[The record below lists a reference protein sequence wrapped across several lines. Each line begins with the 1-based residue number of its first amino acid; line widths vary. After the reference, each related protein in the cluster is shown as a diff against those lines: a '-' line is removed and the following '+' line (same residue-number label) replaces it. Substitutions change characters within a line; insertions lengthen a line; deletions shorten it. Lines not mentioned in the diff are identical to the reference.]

1 MFVFSWQAYFTNCDP
16 SPQSLVEN
24 IRSIS
29 DQIWQSV
36 DSAQQESLQSDV
48 NNLAES
54 VKNCLTAAADRQAQL
69 EKDARSYKEYE
80 DLLEQMKQLILNKSQ
95 MNEETATNIPALKTL
110 IASLES
116 RSASL
121 QVNLNQC
128 SFIQIWSEFNI
139 LLCDRRSNRLWKRS
153 RIKRRKWKNE
163 LTWPVA
169 RRLTKDVRPWRNNG
183 VTFKT
188 GWWSGVASSMTL
200 SIPGR

>member
-24 IRSIS
+24 VRSIS

-121 QVNLNQC
+121 QVIINVHSFKYDRNLIFC
-128 SFIQIWSEFNI
+128 Y
-139 LLCDRRSNRLWKRS
+139 
-153 RIKRRKWKNE
+153 
-163 LTWPVA
+163 A
-169 RRLTKDVRPWRNNG
+169 
-183 VTFKT
+183 T
-188 GWWSGVASSMTL
+188 GGAIDFESA
-200 SIPGR
+200 PG

>member
-1 MFVFSWQAYFTNCDP
+1 M
-16 SPQSLVEN
+16 EN

-54 VKNCLTAAADRQAQL
+54 VKNCLTAAVDRQAQL

-116 RSASL
+116 RSASV
-121 QVNLNQC
+121 QVIINVH
-128 SFIQIWSEFNI
+128 S
-139 LLCDRRSNRLWKRS
+139 
-153 RIKRRKWKNE
+153 IKYHRQF
-163 LTWPVA
+163 
-169 RRLTKDVRPWRNNG
+169 G
-183 VTFKT
+183 
-188 GWWSGVASSMTL
+188 
-200 SIPGR
+200 I